1 MKHLRIFAAIN
12 VSVPSV
18 RKLAELQRKLR
29 SEQSPELKIGWVPPA
44 NLHVTLKYY
53 GNLAPEQVEGVA
65 DAAREAARG
74 VTPFDVAA
82 RGLGVFPKP
91 EIPRV
96 LWVGLTDGLD
106 KLIALQTRLEDSS
119 DKFGFER
126 DARPFKGHLTLGRV
140 RQGTEGIDRWLT
152 EFADTDCLSSTIN
165 EIVIYESRLH
175 RKGAEYVSHYRVPL
189 DGR

>member
-29 SEQSPELKIGWVPPA
+29 SQQSPTLKIGWVPPA
-44 NLHVTLKYY
+44 NLHLTLKFY
-53 GNLAPEQVEGVA
+53 GNLAPEQTEAVA
-65 DAAREAARG
+65 DAARRAARG
-74 VTPFDVAA
+74 VAPFEVAA

-91 EIPRV
+91 DLPRI
-96 LWVGLTDGLD
+96 LWVGFAEG
-106 KLIALQTRLEDSS
+106 IEPMRALQVRLEEASEGL
-119 DKFGFER
+119 GFER
-126 DARPFKGHLTLGRV
+126 DSRPFTGHLTLGRV
-140 RQGTEGIDRWLT
+140 RQGTEGIDAWLQ
-152 EFADTDCLSSTIN
+152 EHADVDCLTSTIN

-175 RKGAEYVSHYRVPL
+175 RTGAEYVSHYRVPL

>member
-12 VSVPSV
+12 VSVPST

-29 SEQSPELKIGWVPPA
+29 SQQPPELKIGWVPPA
-44 NLHVTLKYY
+44 NLHLTLKYY

-74 VTPFDVAA
+74 LAPFDVAA

-91 EIPRV
+91 DKPRV
-96 LWVGLTDGLD
+96 LWVGLTEGLEP
-106 KLIALQTRLEDSS
+106 LTALQGRLEDTS
-119 DKFGFER
+119 DKYGFER
-126 DARPFKGHLTLGRV
+126 DDRPFKGHLTLGRV
-140 RQGTEGIDRWLT
+140 RQGAEGIDTWLQ
-152 EFADTDCLSSTIN
+152 EYADADCLISTVD

-175 RKGAEYVSHYRVPL
+175 RTGAEYVSHYRVPL
-189 DGR
+189 GGR